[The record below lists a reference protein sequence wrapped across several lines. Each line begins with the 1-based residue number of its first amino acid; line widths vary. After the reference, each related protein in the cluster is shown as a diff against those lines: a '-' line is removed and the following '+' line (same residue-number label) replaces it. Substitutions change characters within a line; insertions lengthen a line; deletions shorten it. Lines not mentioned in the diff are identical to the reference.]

1 MNQVIFVVDE
11 SGAKGYSTNTENE
24 PGDLGVMAGYLIPK
38 NCLSLV
44 KSELDIIRSN
54 FTEEGKIHITDLS
67 PRQQGELR
75 NIIFNYF
82 IQRKI
87 HWVYEAIYVQ
97 GYFENAESLNQLA
110 KKAYDSRRSNIKIEW
125 KEIKDSL
132 HSELFQGAFGKA
144 LAFCIDQ
151 AGSPL
156 ELSVITDRTDESIIK
171 KFKSAADTILSIG
184 KEKIYEA
191 KGFNI
196 ETKEVV
202 KGNIAINI
210 SSDIDS
216 FEDFAEISYSI
227 ACEDSSLTLAADV
240 LVNSVHHHLKSL
252 QSKIAGAALNTAYS
266 ITNHQLSSLVYGVL
280 ENSEGNDF
288 SDAMF
293 THPIQKS
300 RRNQ

>member
-82 IQRKI
+82 
-87 HWVYEAIYVQ
+87 
-97 GYFENAESLNQLA
+97 
-110 KKAYDSRRSNIKIEW
+110 
-125 KEIKDSL
+125 
-132 HSELFQGAFGKA
+132 
-144 LAFCIDQ
+144 
-151 AGSPL
+151 
-156 ELSVITDRTDESIIK
+156 
-171 KFKSAADTILSIG
+171 
-184 KEKIYEA
+184 
-191 KGFNI
+191 NI
-196 ETKEVV
+196 ETKEFV